1 MEEQPR
7 ISLGSRTASL
17 AFLCLL
23 MLAGLLV
30 QGRATAQAQERDAD
44 AAQYVEENNQIRRDK
59 FDLVLP
65 YVMRKRNVDMWI
77 HVMREAIRDP
87 FGAQELG
94 STSGVFVFTD
104 RGGDR
109 IERAILGRRWGAS
122 QRDWRSPDYE
132 DPMEVLGAFDIVGDS
147 VRVQEPL
154 ESPVTEYDLRFEGLR
169 EFVAARDPQSIAVNF
184 KRELG
189 TWPTRSGRPDGISY
203 TDYLLLAEELGEEY
217 ADRLISSEW
226 VMMDYIHNKVP
237 SEIELLRQMR
247 LNAAERAR
255 DAFAR
260 VVPGV
265 TRTRGGGVTVFRRMS
280 TGQSQRGRSPGWE
293 NSVVEG
299 GDILAAPSVG
309 MYAYVLREGETEP
322 PPEIQKLWAEY
333 LKIDKILAETIRS
346 GRTPREIVRAY
357 KQRFDAEG
365 IIVQDDQLHMVVP
378 KNDFPAYSA
387 GFDPVKTHLSIDAHG
402 HMKGARAR
410 SVETYFGPRIGSY
423 GPEWALDI
431 PLAPNHHFVI
441 EYFFYMPSPAPE
453 GKDQYLLWWDH
464 EEAIATESGIEYL
477 TPPQEELLL
486 IH

>member
-1 MEEQPR
+1 MKEQPKP
-7 ISLGSRTASL
+7 SLGSPTSSWMFLLSL
-17 AFLCLL
+17 LL
-23 MLAGLLV
+23 VGLLV
-30 QGRATAQAQERDAD
+30 QGLTTVQAQEEDAESS
-44 AAQYVEENNQIRRDK
+44 QYVEENNQIRRDK
-59 FDLVLP
+59 FDVVLP
-65 YVMRKRNVDMWI
+65 LVMRKRNVDMWI

-87 FGAQELG
+87 FGAEELG

-104 RGGDR
+104 RGDER
-109 IERAILGRRWGAS
+109 IERAILGRRWGAA

-132 DPMEVLGAFDIVGDS
+132 DPMEALGAFDIVGDP
-147 VRVQEPL
+147 VRVQEPVA
-154 ESPVTEYDLRFEGLR
+154 SPVTEYDLRFEGLR
-169 EFVAARDPQSIAVNF
+169 EFVEARDPQRIAVNF

-189 TWPTRSGRPDGISY
+189 TWPTRGGRSDGISY

-217 ADRLISSEW
+217 AGRLVSSEW
-226 VMMDYIHNKVP
+226 VMMGYIHNKVP

-247 LNAAERAR
+247 LNEAEEAS

-293 NSVVEG
+293 DSVVEG
-299 GDILAAPSVG
+299 GDILAAPGVG
-309 MYAYVLREGETEP
+309 MYAYVLRDGESEP

-333 LKIDKILAETIRS
+333 KKVDRILAATIRA
-346 GRTPREIVRAY
+346 GRTPRQIVQDYTR
-357 KQRFDAEG
+357 RFEAEG
-365 IIVQDDQLHMVVP
+365 VVVQDDQLHMVVP

-387 GFDPVKTHLSIDAHG
+387 GSDSDKTHLSVDAHG

-410 SVETYFGPRIGSY
+410 STETYFGPRIGSY
-423 GPEWALDI
+423 GPDWALDI

-441 EYFFYMPSPAPE
+441 EYFFYMPSPAE
-453 GKDQYLLWWDH
+453 DGRDQYLLWWDH

-477 TPPQEELLL
+477 VPPQEELLL
-486 IH
+486 VH